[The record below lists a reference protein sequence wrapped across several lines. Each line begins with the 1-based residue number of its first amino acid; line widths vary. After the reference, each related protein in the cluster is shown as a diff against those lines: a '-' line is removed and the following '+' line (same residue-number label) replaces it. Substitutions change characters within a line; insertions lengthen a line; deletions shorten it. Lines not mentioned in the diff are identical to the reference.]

1 MKIPGYSHLAN
12 QQLLEEL
19 EALLPPSPALQ
30 NIAAILQHCQDD
42 LKASSHGLTSAL
54 LNLVASPL
62 YIFNG
67 EGVVEY
73 ANQSAA
79 EGLNLRVEQIVGK
92 TLFQIMPYDVAER
105 RWVTILQGLEKQD
118 AFAFLDSRQSHYFIN
133 HIFCLQREHGKLK
146 KILVYA
152 HEITDTV
159 ILAETLKNAN
169 LELEQRIE
177 ERTAEL
183 IKANQELKEA
193 LRWKECAEEELK
205 VSEKRYRNLIEASP
219 FGTMQIDMDGKI
231 LFCNEQ
237 AATLLGYGR
246 SDELL
251 NKSFAEIASP
261 LQQIEVFNELLQSYD
276 QHLHLNKDLIFRKA
290 DDTRLP
296 VRSGISLL
304 SGADEA
310 PTGLMVIFYDSSAQY
325 FAEQRIRNNLRIA
338 QALANAATLASSAPD
353 LQSALNG
360 ICEHA
365 CKALKAPAAIIR
377 LYNPQQDTLEAA
389 GWYGLDETHIQTHF
403 SIPRAP
409 LLSLTRLDGPRVVVS
424 ELDQAPPNP
433 SDSLIYR
440 PQLRY
445 SLIGNMMRH
454 DNYIGVLVVLI
465 PKDHSPIEEE
475 EKLFVQ
481 ALAEQASITVE
492 RYRLAE
498 HQERRALELE
508 GVVRASIDLRKAQS
522 KIEMASALL
531 TGFQWIIS
539 ADCGAVF
546 LVDDEHFT
554 LLDQFGSCTQPPQNF
569 PIPTECPFLA
579 TLQEGHSVFL
589 ENIEQTA
596 DILHQPCFEGI
607 LLNARAAIF
616 MPLRSHTQINGLITL
631 GFFSPQKFTQDVQR
645 IVALYQEIA
654 DGAMQRVESFEN
666 LENVV
671 RSRTHE
677 LRVLYEITSLLNAP
691 LGFEET
697 LKSVLGRILDFSK
710 ALAITIHIADF
721 HTQQLA
727 LVAYTG
733 IPSTIMDILHSENT
747 YPLLWEKV
755 FSTDKPR
762 YLEDISSLLP
772 AEILSAFPHQ
782 ISYFGLPIRSR
793 GTPLGV
799 LSLFGQENH
808 PFTINDQ
815 VILLAIADQLG
826 VAAERARLTAQAEEV
841 VKLEERQRL
850 ARDLHDAL
858 SQSLYSLSLLSK
870 AYQRSLPDS
879 SPEEVQQWL
888 AELNAISQDAMKE
901 LRLLLYEL
909 RPAAIEQD
917 GLQGA
922 IRRRLEA
929 VEKRA
934 LIHTQLDLHGSYR
947 LPPAVE
953 EQLYRIAQEAL
964 NNALQH
970 AHHKTL
976 NISITS
982 TPDQFEMVIADD
994 GVGFEVAKTLQET
1007 QGMGLSNIINR
1018 ARQINAML
1026 TIHSKPGEGTTIKIT
1041 KGNQHGKSAEDTHRR

>member
-1 MKIPGYSHLAN
+1 M
-12 QQLLEEL
+12 
-19 EALLPPSPALQ
+19 PPSAELQ
-30 NIAAILQHCQDD
+30 NIAATLQQCQDD
-42 LKASSHGLTSAL
+42 LKASSNGLTSSL
-54 LNLVASPL
+54 LNLLASPL
-62 YIFNG
+62 YIING
-67 EGVVEY
+67 EGIVEY
-73 ANQSAA
+73 VNQSAA
-79 EGLNLRVEQIVGK
+79 KSLKSKVEQIIGK

-133 HIFCLQREHGKLK
+133 NIFCLQREHGKLK
-146 KILVYA
+146 KILVYSR
-152 HEITDTV
+152 EITDTV

-169 LELEQRIE
+169 LELEQRIQA
-177 ERTAEL
+177 RTAEL
-183 IKANQELKEA
+183 IKANQELKEV
-193 LRWKECAEEELK
+193 LLLKERAEEELK

-237 AATLLGYGR
+237 AAALLGYAR

-251 NKSFAEIASP
+251 HKSFAEIASP

-276 QHLHLNKDLIFRKA
+276 QHLRLNKDLIFRKA
-290 DDTRLP
+290 DETRLP

-304 SGADEA
+304 SGADEE
-310 PTGLMVIFYDSSAQY
+310 PTGMMVIFYDSSSQY
-325 FAEQRIRNNLRIA
+325 FAEQRIRNNLRLA
-338 QALANAATLASSAPD
+338 QALANAATLASTATN

-365 CKALKAPAAIIR
+365 CKALTAPAAIIR

-389 GWYGLDETHIQTHF
+389 GWYGLDETHIQTYY

-409 LLSLTRLDGPRVVVS
+409 LLDLTRLNGPRVVVS
-424 ELDQAPPNP
+424 ELDNLPPNP

-440 PQLRY
+440 PQLQY

-498 HQERRALELE
+498 HQEMRALELE
-508 GVVRASIDLRKAQS
+508 GLVQASIDLRKAQS
-522 KIEMASALL
+522 KNEMASALL
-531 TGFQWIIS
+531 KGFQLIFS
-539 ADCGAVF
+539 ANCGAVF
-546 LVDDEHFT
+546 LTDEGQLT
-554 LLDQFGSCTQPPQNF
+554 LHDQFGTRTQPPQVF
-569 PIPTECPFLA
+569 PIPSAYPFFS

-589 ENIEQTA
+589 ENVEQYA

-607 LLNARAAIF
+607 LLNTRAAIF
-616 MPLRSHTQINGLITL
+616 MPLRYHQEINGFIIL
-631 GFFSPQKFTQDVQR
+631 GFFSPQKFTQDVEH

-654 DGAMQRVESFEN
+654 DGAMQRVESLEN

-677 LRVLYEITSLLNAP
+677 LRVLYEITALLNAP

-697 LKSVLGRILDFSK
+697 LKSALGRILDFSK

-721 HTQQLA
+721 HTQQLS
-727 LVAYTG
+727 LVAHIG
-733 IPSTIMDILHSENT
+733 IPSTMMNILQSNN
-747 YPLLWEKV
+747 PFPFLWEKV

-762 YLEDISSLLP
+762 YLEDITSTLSP
-772 AEILSAFPHQ
+772 EIISAYPHR

-793 GTPLGV
+793 GSLLGV
-799 LSLFGQENH
+799 LSIFGHENH

-826 VAAERARLTAQAEEV
+826 VAAERARLTAQAEEA

-879 SPEEVQQWL
+879 SPLEVQQWL

-934 LIHTQLDLHGSYR
+934 LIHTQLDLRGSYR
-947 LPPAVE
+947 LPPPVE

-982 TPDQFEMVIADD
+982 TPDQFEMVITDD
-994 GVGFEVAKTLQET
+994 GIGFEVAKTLQET

-1018 ARQINAML
+1018 ARQIDAML
-1026 TIHSKPGEGTTIKIT
+1026 TIHSKPGEGTTIKIN